1 MRAFNRQFTACS
13 VQQDRVIRKLPRN
26 FHCHPRVDPSYR
38 PFGVR
43 GVAAIIRKAGSSTA
57 QVPDGPT
64 MIHLRH
70 LGPHGLAFLVELFN
84 LSVSG
89 INIPVIWKNSVII
102 PILKAGKPREQGR
115 SYRPISLLCPAVKIL
130 ERLILASIVEALDT
144 CPSQYGF
151 KPRHSTPSALLPIS
165 ARVVF
170 GFNQRKPHSRTIAI
184 VVRWLVAYLRGR
196 KASCLYQQHHSPS
209 RELREDVPQGSVIV
223 PALFNPFVPD
233 CPIPDLKMTS
243 YTDDFTLLA
252 SAPSIVESEMR
263 ANQLCS
269 TLVRLADGKQL
280 AIANRNLAWPCSHPI
295 PTSTDSSLKCESATQ
310 WLRWTEHLKSRV
322 SRWTPT

>member
-1 MRAFNRQFTACS
+1 MRAFNRQFAACS

-26 FHCHPRVDPSYR
+26 LHCHPRVDPSYR
-38 PFGVR
+38 PFDVR
-43 GVAAIIRKAGSSTA
+43 GVAAIIRKVGSSTA
-57 QVPDGPT
+57 QVPDGLT

-102 PILKAGKPREQGR
+102 PILKAGKPRERGR

-170 GFNQRKPHSRTIAI
+170 GFNQRKPPSRTIAI
-184 VVRWLVAYLRGR
+184 VVDTSKAFDTASHHILIEMIHRSRLYHNLVRWLVAYLRGR

-209 RELREDVPQGSVIV
+209 RELREDVPQGSVII

-233 CPIPDLKMTS
+233 CPIPDLEMTS

-280 AIANRNLAWPCSHPI
+280 AIANRNLA
-295 PTSTDSSLKCESATQ
+295 
-310 WLRWTEHLKSRV
+310 
-322 SRWTPT
+322 